1 MTSSNE
7 YIIGVDAGGTKT
19 TAWIADAASEYI
31 VGQATG
37 SSGNP
42 RAIGLQPACQNIR
55 NVVQTAFRRAGIPTV
70 SARTA
75 CFCIAGAGRPEE
87 QTALK
92 EWFQS
97 NGMADRIRVVTDAE
111 AVLATA
117 TADRVGIALICGTGS
132 LAWGRNTA
140 GEIRRSGGWG
150 YLLGDEGSAFSI
162 ARAGLQAATQSAD
175 GRRPP
180 TQLLPELVSVCQLKD
195 PAELI
200 DFVYGSPA
208 PRERIARLAQTVFRV
223 AETGDACALSILDDA
238 ARQLARMLSSVRKNL
253 NLPVQKTT
261 VAITGSVLTNQLPFL
276 RTVVHHANVAE
287 SDITVVQEP
296 VVGAVSIARSML
308 AEPR

>member
-7 YIIGVDAGGTKT
+7 YIIGVDAGGTRT
-19 TAWIADAASEYI
+19 TAWIADAASECI
-31 VGQATG
+31 VGRATG

-42 RAIGLQPACQNIR
+42 RAIGLLPACQNIR
-55 NVVQTAFRRAGIPTV
+55 NAVQSAFRHAEIAPVT
-70 SARTA
+70 ARTA
-75 CFCIAGAGRPEE
+75 CFCIAGAGRAAE

-97 NGMADRIRVVTDAE
+97 NGIADRIRVVTDAE

-117 TADRVGIALICGTGS
+117 TPDCVGIALICGTGS
-132 LAWGRNTA
+132 LAWGRNAA

-180 TQLLPELVSVCQLKD
+180 THLLPELVSVCQLKD

-200 DFVYGSPA
+200 EFVYSSPA
-208 PRERIARLAQTVFRV
+208 PREQIARLAETVFRV
-223 AETGDACALSILDDA
+223 AETGDACARSILDTA
-238 ARQLARMLSSVRKNL
+238 ARQLAEMLVSVRTNL
-253 NLPVQKTT
+253 KLPVQGIP
-261 VAITGSVLTNQLPFL
+261 VALTGSVLTNQPLFL
-276 RTVVHHANVAE
+276 RAVVHHANVAE